1 MPIIQL
7 LPLSIG
13 EKDRTAMVVE
23 HTSNC
28 CFVNKKVHNGINI
41 NKHQLAKRGLLP
53 VVIIAGM
60 APLSTSRDGNRMVLS
75 VPILA
80 KDGTS
85 TGTSIKETS

>member
-1 MPIIQL
+1 
-7 LPLSIG
+7 
-13 EKDRTAMVVE
+13 MVVE